1 MKKDKDIE
9 KLLNENLIAIM
20 EYIKGSK
27 NLDEAKE
34 NLRKSG
40 FEDKSIEKVLKQVER
55 RNILKF
61 PNKNK

>member
-1 MKKDKDIE
+1 
-9 KLLNENLIAIM
+9 M

-27 NLDEAKE
+27 NLDESKE

-61 PNKNK
+61 QNKNK